1 MQLLAQKN
9 RRPIRGNAAFPPARF
24 QKNPKRKM
32 FTKTALS
39 IFVLFAFSGAPF
51 LTELHAETM
60 VKTQGKQTV
69 EVDWLEGDM
78 LKGNLSPA
86 EQEEALK
93 RIKKH
98 PYWKMLPPDV
108 QRAVEK
114 NRDRYNH
121 GKYLKH
127 YIDSR
132 KVGIFIDA
140 SSKYD
145 GIVAVPTMWQHIDI
159 INAPVQ
165 TPPVNP
171 KTGRPYVAVADSVLA
186 GLSDAD
192 RSYVEKLAFR
202 LNENIHYLGNS
213 PLPRIDL
220 GRLKRGEYVLSAVLP
235 LTMNDSG
242 YITTNH
248 FMKNNQTTRQEQIE
262 AFNLND
268 PVAFD
273 LGYRLLLPLR
283 DPRVVYPRGY
293 AGASLECSH
302 APRGR
307 GEGGM
312 VANPIFLGWSYYLDK
327 PEAVSLIYKMYL
339 EESHKTVQ
347 FFMKKLREEKERITD
362 AGARGTAEKSLIE
375 QTEKIGH
382 QLENV
387 LEKEL
392 KTYKKTYKKPPR
404 TLLDPAGKAY
414 DAYIRR
420 HAKMN

>member
-1 MQLLAQKN
+1 
-9 RRPIRGNAAFPPARF
+9 
-24 QKNPKRKM
+24 M
-32 FTKTALS
+32 FTKAALS

-60 VKTQGKQTV
+60 VKTQETQTAA
-69 EVDWLEGDM
+69 VDWLEGDM
-78 LKGNLSPA
+78 LKGTLTPA
-86 EQEEALK
+86 EQEEAIK

-108 QRAVEK
+108 QQAVEK
-114 NRDRYNH
+114 NRERYDAEGVRGYVN
-121 GKYLKH
+121 
-127 YIDSR
+127 SR
-132 KVGIFIDA
+132 RLRVFIDTA
-140 SSKYD
+140 GKHD
-145 GIVAVPTMWQHIDI
+145 FIVAVPTMWQHIDI
-159 INAPVQ
+159 INAPVK

-171 KTGRPYVAVADSVLA
+171 KTGRPYVGVSDSVLA
-186 GLSDAD
+186 GLSDVD

-202 LNENIHYLGNS
+202 LNENLHYLGNS

-220 GRLKRGEYVLSAVLP
+220 GKLKRGEYVFSAVVP
-235 LTMNDSG
+235 LTMDGSKS
-242 YITTNH
+242 ITDKY
-248 FMKNNQTTRQEQIE
+248 FMKNNQCTKEEQIE
-262 AFNLND
+262 QFNLSD

-273 LGYRLLLPLR
+273 LGQRLLLPMP
-283 DPRVVYPRGY
+283 DPRLVYPRGY

-307 GEGGM
+307 GGGGF

-327 PEAVSLIYKMYL
+327 PEAVNLVYEMYL
-339 EESHKTVQ
+339 KDSRDTVQ
-347 FFMKKLREEKERITD
+347 FFMKKLGEEKARISDT
-362 AGARGTAEKSLIE
+362 GARGTAEKSLIE
-375 QTEKIGH
+375 QTEKIGR
-382 QLENV
+382 QLESV